1 MITLNTPL
9 ILVDDDDL
17 YRVSRDNSA
26 YRFEREEDGAVNV
39 SPNYTNRGRKS
50 GRAFRQLDEF
60 ADKAGGQ
67 AFDSSTG
74 FHIGPGKRT
83 WAPDAAWVSQE
94 RIDALTEQQKAKYWP
109 ISPDVAI
116 EVASE
121 SDDFDV
127 TVARAETVIER
138 GGQYAVAI
146 DPRTREVQPRGTPP
160 PGLELDFD
168 AIIDA

>member
-1 MITLNTPL
+1 MITLNTPF

-17 YRVSRDNSA
+17 YRVSRENSA

-39 SPNYTNRGRKS
+39 SPNYTNGGRKS
-50 GRAFRQLDEF
+50 GRAFRQLDEY
-60 ADKAGGQ
+60 AEKAGGQ

-83 WAPDAAWVSQE
+83 WAPDAAWVSQKC
-94 RIDALTEQQKAKYWP
+94 IDALTDQQKAKYWP

-121 SDDFDV
+121 TDDFEL
-127 TVARAETVIER
+127 TVSRAETFIER

-160 PGLELDFD
+160 PGLKLDFD